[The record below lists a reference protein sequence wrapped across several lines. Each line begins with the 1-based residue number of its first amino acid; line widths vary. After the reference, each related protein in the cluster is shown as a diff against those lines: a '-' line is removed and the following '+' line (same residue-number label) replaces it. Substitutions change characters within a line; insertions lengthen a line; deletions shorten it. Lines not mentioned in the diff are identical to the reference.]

1 MKNTDNIEKMLTPQC
16 EFKASANLKDR
27 ILEAAAQ
34 SEPQQIRSA
43 PKVHKVNFRRW
54 ATSCAAAAA
63 VIAAVVIFKPG
74 TTPMYAAT
82 DFFHAAIEYFTGHP
96 SFVAAIK
103 VRTEPQ
109 ENFSYINMC
118 RRFVEHTMAVE
129 PQTERWALDKSGR
142 KAVNDGQYIWQWIP
156 DNGNGWK
163 NEITN
168 IGAISDFALL
178 LNPTQLLA
186 YEESIAAASKGA
198 VLKKGEDDNTIT
210 LVVTSP
216 PQGKYVDRVGLNSSI
231 IESDTRREYTFDKST
246 GRLLEMEIYAKAYGI
261 TRKIVQMTSIDYNTS
276 VPQYLF
282 DVPEGIRWTDNTRE
296 GILKAAEDLQIAEFS
311 GLSADETVKKMFAA
325 MNEWD
330 EDLLKVVLRGVDLAA
345 ISKAYKGCTLVEC
358 DSAFKSGTYA
368 GVFVPCKVKLANGK
382 ETKLNVAMRNDNP
395 WNIWTLDGGI

>member
-43 PKVHKVNFRRW
+43 PKVHKINFRRW

-96 SFVAAIK
+96 SFVASIK

-186 YEESIAAASKGA
+186 YEESIAAESKGA

-296 GILKAAEDLQIAEFS
+296 GILKAAEDLPIAEFS

-345 ISKAYKGCTLVEC
+345 MSKAYKGCTLVEC

>member
-43 PKVHKVNFRRW
+43 PKVHKINFRRW

-96 SFVAAIK
+96 SFVASIK

-198 VLKKGEDDNTIT
+198 VLKKAEDENTIT

-296 GILKAAEDLQIAEFS
+296 GILKAAEDLPIAEFS

-345 ISKAYKGCTLVEC
+345 MSKAYKGCTLVEC

>member
-43 PKVHKVNFRRW
+43 PKVHKVNFHRW

>member
-43 PKVHKVNFRRW
+43 PKVHKINFRRW

-82 DFFHAAIEYFTGHP
+82 DLFHAAIEYFTGHP

-118 RRFVEHTMAVE
+118 RRFVEHTMAAE

-156 DNGNGWK
+156 DNGYGWK
-163 NEITN
+163 DDITN

-198 VLKKGEDDNTIT
+198 VLKKAEDENTIT

-282 DVPEGIRWTDNTRE
+282 DVPEGVRWTDNTRE
-296 GILKAAEDLQIAEFS
+296 GILKAAEDLPIAEFS

>member
-27 ILEAAAQ
+27 VLEAAAHC
-34 SEPQQIRSA
+34 EPQQKQSA
-43 PKVHKVNFRRW
+43 PKVHKINFRRW

-156 DNGNGWK
+156 DNGYGWMDD
-163 NEITN
+163 ITN

-198 VLKKGEDDNTIT
+198 VLKKAEDDNTIT

-296 GILKAAEDLQIAEFS
+296 GILKAAEDLPIAEFS

-330 EDLLKVVLRGVDLAA
+330 EDQLEVVLRGVDLAA

-395 WNIWTLDGGI
+395 WNIWTLDGGM

>member
-27 ILEAAAQ
+27 VLEAAAHC
-34 SEPQQIRSA
+34 EPQQKQSA
-43 PKVHKVNFRRW
+43 PKVHKINFPRW

-156 DNGNGWK
+156 DNGYGWK
-163 NEITN
+163 DDITD
-168 IGAISDFALL
+168 IGTISDFALL

-186 YEESIAAASKGA
+186 YEESIASASKGA
-198 VLKKGEDDNTIT
+198 VLKKAEDENTIT

-296 GILKAAEDLQIAEFS
+296 GILKAAEDLPIAEFS

-330 EDLLKVVLRGVDLAA
+330 EDQLEVVLRGVDLAA

-395 WNIWTLDGGI
+395 WNIWTLDGGM

>member
-16 EFKASANLKDR
+16 EFKASAKLKDR
-27 ILEAAAQ
+27 VLEAAAQ

-43 PKVHKVNFRRW
+43 PKVHKINFRRW

-96 SFVAAIK
+96 SFIAAIK

-156 DNGNGWK
+156 DNGYGWK
-163 NEITN
+163 DEITN

-198 VLKKGEDDNTIT
+198 VLKKAEDENTIT

-282 DVPEGIRWTDNTRE
+282 DVPEGIRWTDNTRQ
-296 GILKAAEDLQIAEFS
+296 GILRAAEDLPIAEFS

-330 EDLLKVVLRGVDLAA
+330 EDQLKVVLRGVDLAA

-368 GVFVPCKVKLANGK
+368 GVFVTCKVKLANGK

>member
-16 EFKASANLKDR
+16 EFKTLANLKDR

-34 SEPQQIRSA
+34 IEPQQIRSA
-43 PKVHKVNFRRW
+43 PKVHKINFRRW

-198 VLKKGEDDNTIT
+198 VLKKAEDDNTIT

-296 GILKAAEDLQIAEFS
+296 GILKAAEDLPIAEFS

-330 EDLLKVVLRGVDLAA
+330 EDHLKVVLRGVDLAA

-368 GVFVPCKVKLANGK
+368 GVFVPCKVKLSNGK

-395 WNIWTLDGGI
+395 WNIWALDGGI

>member
-43 PKVHKVNFRRW
+43 PKVHKINFRRW

-63 VIAAVVIFKPG
+63 MIAAVVIFKPG
-74 TTPMYAAT
+74 TTPMYASS

-96 SFVAAIK
+96 SFVVAIK

-118 RRFVEHTMAVE
+118 RRFVEHTMTVE

-156 DNGNGWK
+156 DNGYGWK
-163 NEITN
+163 DDITD

-198 VLKKGEDDNTIT
+198 VLKKAEDENTIT

-261 TRKIVQMTSIDYNTS
+261 TRKIVKMTSIDYNTS

-296 GILKAAEDLQIAEFS
+296 GILKAAEDLPIAEFS

-330 EDLLKVVLRGVDLAA
+330 EDQLEVVLRGVDLAA

-395 WNIWTLDGGI
+395 WNIWTLDGGM

>member
-43 PKVHKVNFRRW
+43 PKVHKINFRRW

-96 SFVAAIK
+96 SFVASIK

-186 YEESIAAASKGA
+186 YEESIAAESKGA

-296 GILKAAEDLQIAEFS
+296 GILKAAEDLPIAEFS

-395 WNIWTLDGGI
+395 WNIWTLDGGM

>member
-43 PKVHKVNFRRW
+43 PKVHKINFRRW

-63 VIAAVVIFKPG
+63 VIAAVVILKPG

-96 SFVAAIK
+96 SFVASIK

-198 VLKKGEDDNTIT
+198 VLKKAEDDNTIT

-282 DVPEGIRWTDNTRE
+282 DIPEGIRWTDNTRE
-296 GILKAAEDLQIAEFS
+296 GILRAAEDLPIAEFS

-330 EDLLKVVLRGVDLAA
+330 EDQLEVVLRGVDLAA

>member
-27 ILEAAAQ
+27 VLEAAAHC
-34 SEPQQIRSA
+34 EPQQKQSA
-43 PKVHKVNFRRW
+43 PKVHKINFRRW

-96 SFVAAIK
+96 SFVASIK

-296 GILKAAEDLQIAEFS
+296 GILKAAEDLPIAEFS

-330 EDLLKVVLRGVDLAA
+330 EDQLKVVLRGVDLAA
-345 ISKAYKGCTLVEC
+345 ISKAYNGCTLVEC